1 MIGLVFFF
9 NSALSF
15 ICIRSYGFIHTPS
28 FKSALALSE
37 TKILAN
43 QHIGA
48 TKILNSAL

>member
-9 NSALSF
+9 N
-15 ICIRSYGFIHTPS
+15 
-28 FKSALALSE
+28 SALALSE

-48 TKILNSAL
+48 KKILNTAL